1 MHGTV
6 DLCTQLFVH
15 STVDARD
22 LVVCIVVSSGNW
34 HVVGS
39 RFIQNVCHLLNHSR
53 VPKPL

>member
-34 HVVGS
+34 HIVGS
-39 RFIQNVCHLLNHSR
+39 RFIQNVFHLLNHSR